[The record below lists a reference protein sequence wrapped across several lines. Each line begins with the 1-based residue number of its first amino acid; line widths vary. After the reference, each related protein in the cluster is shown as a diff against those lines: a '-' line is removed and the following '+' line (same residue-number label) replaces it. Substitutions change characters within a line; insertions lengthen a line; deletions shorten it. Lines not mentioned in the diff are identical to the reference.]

1 MAPHPR
7 LLALPLLCATAVAL
21 GHWGAAVAPV
31 AHVGVGARL
40 FAPGEAFDGDELP
53 ADHALSAPASA
64 ALPAH
69 TVAADAGAQRSR
81 RTAGPR
87 PPLELR
93 RFCAWGRP
101 GRMPYRGTPEE
112 AMRAAQLPAEVRAQI
127 AAAIA
132 AGRADDRLVIGNDAI
147 RSTSGARTFPSDG
160 LAMTYGRTLCLGTR
174 VNFKPGHEE
183 MAHLYEATDT
193 QGRLYSVM
201 VPQVCGNV
209 TVLRQP
215 HVSSQ
220 LALQRDPW
228 DAGDAGTRV
237 AHAVMAAKPHQV
249 PEPGSL
255 ALGLAA
261 LAAAAAFTRR
271 HRARPRPSQVAGGD
285 PAAPS
290 RR

>member
-1 MAPHPR
+1 MASHPR

-21 GHWGAAVAPV
+21 GHWGAAMAPV
-31 AHVGVGARL
+31 ADVYIGARL
-40 FAPGEAFDGDELP
+40 FAPGEAFDGEEPP
-53 ADHALSAPASA
+53 ADHALSASAPAA
-64 ALPAH
+64 GPAH
-69 TVAADAGAQRSR
+69 GVAADSVAHPLPRTPGA
-81 RTAGPR
+81 R

-112 AMRAAQLPAEVRAQI
+112 AMRTAHLPAEVRTQI
-127 AAAIA
+127 TAAIA

-147 RSTSGARTFPSDG
+147 RSASGARTFPSDG

-174 VNFKPGHEE
+174 VNFKPGHMEE
-183 MAHLYEATDT
+183 AHLYEATDAR
-193 QGRLYSVM
+193 GRLYSVM

-215 HVSSQ
+215 QGSSQ
-220 LALQRDPW
+220 LALERDPW
-228 DAGDAGTRV
+228 DAGDAGARV
-237 AHAVMAAKPHQV
+237 AHAVMAGKPHEV

-261 LAAAAAFTRR
+261 LAAAATF
-271 HRARPRPSQVAGGD
+271 
-285 PAAPS
+285 S
-290 RR
+290 RRRRG